1 MNNIFPGTS
10 MTGPRP
16 AEPLTLFWKLMV
28 TLAAVLGVGT
38 CAGLGLIYVHFFV
51 GTPGTVE
58 VLERQLTKSDAVPA
72 RQDEEGEAVIGES
85 RLLASYESMTYYAAP
100 GTTSGVVCLVGKYA
114 WDEASYW
121 EACDYLRDGRD
132 PVAEVQDPDDR
143 DILFV
148 PDQFDHGPL
157 ERQGWVTLHRN
168 LLIQPLAEPPQ
179 PPEPATRNASLQK
192 NG

>member
-28 TLAAVLGVGT
+28 TLAAVLGET
-38 CAGLGLIYVHFFV
+38 
-51 GTPGTVE
+51 
-58 VLERQLTKSDAVPA
+58 
-72 RQDEEGEAVIGES
+72 

-168 LLIQPLAEPPQ
+168 LLIQPLVEPPQ